1 VYGRPGLPLLFTA
14 YCLPFTAYHSAH
26 MLHRLSIR
34 DFVIVESLELEFGP
48 GFTVL
53 TGETGAGKSI
63 LIDALTLA
71 LGERA
76 DAIAVRQGAARADI
90 TAEFDIDGNRPLAAW
105 LADSDLAGDE
115 GVCLLRRVV
124 ESSGRSRGFIN
135 GHPATAAQLR
145 EAGDFLVDIHGQ
157 HQHQSL
163 SRPATQRAL
172 TDAYGGMEAQAA
184 AVGEAWRAWQRRRE
198 ERLAFEGNA
207 AALNAERE
215 RLEWQLQELDALKLT
230 PGEWSAVG
238 AEHARLAHAASL
250 IEAAQAGVEILADGE
265 GAALEQV
272 NAVIARLQPLLP
284 HDPRL
289 KEILD
294 ALVPAQI
301 ELQEAANALRRYGER
316 TDLDPQRLREVEQ
329 RLDALHTA
337 ARKYRVEPEA
347 LHELAEHTR
356 RRFAELGAGGDPE
369 TLRRRE
375 AEAETVYRDAAK
387 KLTAGRKKA
396 AKKLAEAVTAGMQE
410 LAMQGGVFEVSLEA
424 LGSPAAHGLEQI
436 EFRVAPHQSM
446 SPQPIAKT
454 ASGGELS
461 RLSLAVQTVLSS
473 VAHVPTLI
481 FDEVDVGIGG
491 RVAEIVGRM
500 LRELGARHQV
510 MCITHLPQVAACA
523 DRQWQVSK
531 DGSGIRPASTV
542 TPLDAD
548 GRVQEIAR
556 MLGGLKITETTRR
569 HALEMLQHSG
579 RSAGARN
586 RKQGK

>member
-1 VYGRPGLPLLFTA
+1 
-14 YCLPFTAYHSAH
+14 
-26 MLHRLSIR
+26 MLRRLTIA
-34 DFVIVESLELEFGP
+34 DFVIVERLELEFSS

-63 LIDALTLA
+63 LIDALALT

-76 DAIAVRQGAARADI
+76 EPIAVRQGAARADI
-90 TAEFDIDGNRPLAAW
+90 TAEFDIEGNRQLAGW

-135 GHPATAAQLR
+135 GHPTTAAQLR
-145 EAGDFLVDIHGQ
+145 EAADFLVDIHGQ

-163 SRPATQRAL
+163 SRPSTQRAL
-172 TDAYGGMEAQAA
+172 TDAYGGLEAQAELVA
-184 AVGEAWRAWQRRRE
+184 EAWRTWQRRRE

-207 AALNAERE
+207 AAINAERE
-215 RLEWQLQELDALKLT
+215 RLEWQMQDLDALKVA
-230 PGEWSAVG
+230 PGEWTAVG
-238 AEHARLAHAASL
+238 AEHGRLAHAASL
-250 IEAAQAGVEILADGE
+250 IEAAQSSVEILSE
-265 GAALEQV
+265 GDAAALDQLNSV
-272 NAVIARLQPLLP
+272 LARLRPLLQ

-294 ALVPAQI
+294 ALEPAQI
-301 ELQEAANALRRYGER
+301 QLQEGANALRHYSER

-337 ARKYRVEPEA
+337 ARKYRVEPDA
-347 LHELAEHTR
+347 LPDLAEHTR
-356 RRFAELGAGGDPE
+356 QRLAELGAGGDPE
-369 TLRRRE
+369 TLRHREKE
-375 AEAETVYRDAAK
+375 AEAAYREVAK
-387 KLTAGRKKA
+387 KLTAGRRKS

-410 LAMQGGVFEVSLEA
+410 LAMQGGVFDVALEA
-424 LGSPAAHGLEQI
+424 LDVPAAHGMEQI

-446 SPQPIAKT
+446 TPQPIAKT

-461 RLSLAVQTVLSS
+461 RLSLAIQTVLSR
-473 VAHVPTLI
+473 VARVPTLI

-500 LRELGARHQV
+500 LRGLGERHQV
-510 MCITHLPQVAACA
+510 MCITHLPQVAAA
-523 DRQWQVSK
+523 AERQWQVSK
-531 DGSGIRPASTV
+531 V
-542 TPLDAD
+542 TTRGKVSSAVVGLDEQ
-548 GRVQEIAR
+548 GRVEEIAR
-556 MLGGLKITETTRR
+556 MLGGVKITETTRQ

-579 RSAGARN
+579 RGAGARN
-586 RKQGK
+586 KKEGK

>member
-1 VYGRPGLPLLFTA
+1 
-14 YCLPFTAYHSAH
+14 
-26 MLHRLSIR
+26 MLRRLTIA
-34 DFVIVESLELEFGP
+34 DFVIVERLELEFGA

-76 DAIAVRQGAARADI
+76 DPIAVRQGAARADI
-90 TAEFDIDGNRPLAAW
+90 TAEFDTDGNRALVAW
-105 LADSDLAGDE
+105 LVDSDLAGDD

-124 ESSGRSRGFIN
+124 EASGRSRGFIN

-172 TDAYGGMEAQAA
+172 TDAYGGLEAQAELVA
-184 AVGEAWRAWQRRRE
+184 EAWRTWQRRRE

-207 AALNAERE
+207 AAINAERE
-215 RLEWQLQELDALKLT
+215 RLEWQSQELDALKLN
-230 PGEWSAVG
+230 PGEWDAVG

-250 IEAAQAGVEILADGE
+250 IEAAQSGVEILSEGE
-265 GAALEQV
+265 GAALDQL
-272 NAVIARLQPLLP
+272 NAVLARLQPLLQ
-284 HDPRL
+284 HDARL

-301 ELQEAANALRRYGER
+301 QLQEGANALRHYSER

-337 ARKYRVEPEA
+337 ARKYRVEPDA
-347 LHELAEHTR
+347 LPELATHTSER
-356 RRFAELGAGGDPE
+356 LAELGAGGDPE

-375 AEAETVYRDAAK
+375 AEAEAAYREAAK
-387 KLTAGRKKA
+387 KLTAGRRKA
-396 AKKLAEAVTAGMQE
+396 AKKLAEAVTAGMQD
-410 LAMQGGVFEVSLEA
+410 LAMQGGVFEVSLEP
-424 LGSPAAHGLEQI
+424 LETPAAHGLEQI

-446 SPQPIAKT
+446 TAQPIAKT

-461 RLSLAVQTVLSS
+461 RLSLAIQTVLSR
-473 VAHVPTLI
+473 VARVPTLI

-491 RVAEIVGRM
+491 RVAEIVGCM
-500 LRELGARHQV
+500 LRDLGARHQV
-510 MCITHLPQVAACA
+510 MCITHLPQVAATA
-523 DRQWQVSK
+523 ERQWQVSK
-531 DGSGIRPASTV
+531 TAARGKVASSV
-542 TPLDAD
+542 VVLDD
-548 GRVQEIAR
+548 QGRIEEVAR
-556 MLGGLKITETTRR
+556 MLGGVKITATTRQ
-569 HALEMLQHSG
+569 HAAEML
-579 RSAGARN
+579 
-586 RKQGK
+586 GKKIK

>member
-1 VYGRPGLPLLFTA
+1 
-14 YCLPFTAYHSAH
+14 
-26 MLHRLSIR
+26 MLRRLTIV
-34 DFVIVESLELEFGP
+34 DFVIVERLELEFGP

-63 LIDALTLA
+63 LIDALALT

-76 DAIAVRQGAARADI
+76 EPIAVRQGAARADI
-90 TAEFDIDGNRPLAAW
+90 TAEFDVEGNRQLTAW
-105 LADSDLAGDE
+105 LADSDLAGDD
-115 GVCLLRRVV
+115 GICLLRRVV

-145 EAGDFLVDIHGQ
+145 EAADFLVDIHGQ

-163 SRPATQRAL
+163 SRPSTQRAL
-172 TDAYGGMEAQAA
+172 TDAYGGLEAQAELVA
-184 AVGEAWRAWQRRRE
+184 DAWRAWQRRRE

-207 AALNAERE
+207 AAINAERE
-215 RLEWQLQELDALKLT
+215 RLEWQVQDLDALKLL
-230 PGEWSAVG
+230 PGEWAAVG
-238 AEHARLAHAASL
+238 AEHGRLAHAASL
-250 IEAAQAGVEILADGE
+250 IEAAQAGVEILSEGE
-265 GAALEQV
+265 GAALDQL
-272 NAVIARLQPLLP
+272 NAVIARLNPLLQ
-284 HDPRL
+284 HDQRL

-294 ALVPAQI
+294 ALEPAQI
-301 ELQEAANALRRYGER
+301 QLQEGANALRHYSER

-337 ARKYRVEPEA
+337 ARKYRVDPDA
-347 LHELAEHTR
+347 LPELAEHTR
-356 RRFAELGAGGDPE
+356 QRLAELGAGGDPE

-375 AEAETVYRDAAK
+375 SEAEAAYREVAK
-387 KLTAGRKKA
+387 KLTTGRRKA
-396 AKKLAEAVTAGMQE
+396 AKKLAEAVTAGMQD
-410 LAMQGGVFEVSLEA
+410 LAMQGGVFEVGLEA
-424 LGSPAAHGLEQI
+424 LDSPAAHGMEQI

-446 SPQPIAKT
+446 TPQPIAKT

-461 RLSLAVQTVLSS
+461 RLSLAIQTVLSR
-473 VAHVPTLI
+473 VAQVPTLI

-523 DRQWQVSK
+523 DRQWQVRK
-531 DGSGIRPASTV
+531 DGSGARPASTV
-542 TPLDAD
+542 TPLDD
-548 GRVQEIAR
+548 NGRVEEIAR
-556 MLGGLKITETTRR
+556 MLGGLKITDTTRR

-579 RSAGARN
+579 RSAGVRN
-586 RKQGK
+586 KKEGK

>member
-1 VYGRPGLPLLFTA
+1 
-14 YCLPFTAYHSAH
+14 
-26 MLHRLSIR
+26 MLRRLTIA
-34 DFVIVESLELEFGP
+34 DFVIVERLELEFGA

-76 DAIAVRQGAARADI
+76 DPIAVRQSAARADI
-90 TAEFDIDGNRPLAAW
+90 TAEFDTDGNRALVAW
-105 LADSDLAGDE
+105 LADNDLAGDD

-124 ESSGRSRGFIN
+124 EASGRSRGFIN

-172 TDAYGGMEAQAA
+172 TDAYGGLEAQAELVA
-184 AVGEAWRAWQRRRE
+184 EAWRTWQRRRE

-207 AALNAERE
+207 AAINAERE
-215 RLEWQLQELDALKLT
+215 RLEWQSQELDALKLN
-230 PGEWSAVG
+230 PGEWDAVG

-250 IEAAQAGVEILADGE
+250 IEAAQSGVEILSEGE
-265 GAALEQV
+265 GAALDQL
-272 NAVIARLQPLLP
+272 NAVLARLQPLLQ
-284 HDPRL
+284 HDARL

-301 ELQEAANALRRYGER
+301 QLQEGANALRHYSER

-337 ARKYRVEPEA
+337 ARKYRVEPDA
-347 LHELAEHTR
+347 LPELATHTR
-356 RRFAELGAGGDPE
+356 ERLAELGAGGDPE

-375 AEAETVYRDAAK
+375 AEAEATYRELAK
-387 KLTAGRKKA
+387 KLTAGRRKA
-396 AKKLAEAVTAGMQE
+396 AKKLAEAVTAGMQD
-410 LAMQGGVFEVSLEA
+410 LAMQGGVFEVSLEP
-424 LGSPAAHGLEQI
+424 LETPAAHGLEQI

-446 SPQPIAKT
+446 TAQPIAKT

-461 RLSLAVQTVLSS
+461 RLSLAIQTVLSR
-473 VAHVPTLI
+473 VARVPTLI

-500 LRELGARHQV
+500 LRDLGARHQV
-510 MCITHLPQVAACA
+510 MCITHLPQVAATA
-523 DRQWQVSK
+523 ERQWQVSK
-531 DGSGIRPASTV
+531 TAARGKVVSSV
-542 TPLDAD
+542 VVLDD
-548 GRVQEIAR
+548 QGRIEEIAR
-556 MLGGLKITETTRR
+556 MLGGVKITATTRQ
-569 HALEMLQHSG
+569 HAAEML
-579 RSAGARN
+579 
-586 RKQGK
+586 GKKIK

>member
-1 VYGRPGLPLLFTA
+1 
-14 YCLPFTAYHSAH
+14 
-26 MLHRLSIR
+26 MLRRLTIV
-34 DFVIVESLELEFGP
+34 DFVIVERLELEFGP

-63 LIDALTLA
+63 LIDALALT

-76 DAIAVRQGAARADI
+76 EPIAVRQGAARADI
-90 TAEFDIDGNRPLAAW
+90 TAEFDVEGNRQLTAW
-105 LADSDLAGDE
+105 LADSDLAGDD
-115 GVCLLRRVV
+115 GICLLRRVV

-145 EAGDFLVDIHGQ
+145 EAADFLVDIHGQ

-163 SRPATQRAL
+163 SRPSTQRAL
-172 TDAYGGMEAQAA
+172 TDAYGGLEAQAELVA
-184 AVGEAWRAWQRRRE
+184 DAWRAWQRRRE

-207 AALNAERE
+207 AAINAERE
-215 RLEWQLQELDALKLT
+215 RLEWQVQDLDALKLL
-230 PGEWSAVG
+230 PGEWAAVG
-238 AEHARLAHAASL
+238 AEHGRLAHAASL
-250 IEAAQAGVEILADGE
+250 IEAAQAGVEILSEGE
-265 GAALEQV
+265 GAALDQL
-272 NAVIARLQPLLP
+272 NAVIARLKPLLQ
-284 HDPRL
+284 HDQRL

-294 ALVPAQI
+294 ALEPAQI
-301 ELQEAANALRRYGER
+301 QLQEGANALRHYSER

-337 ARKYRVEPEA
+337 ARKYRVDPDA
-347 LHELAEHTR
+347 LPELAEHTR
-356 RRFAELGAGGDPE
+356 QRLAELGAGGDPE

-375 AEAETVYRDAAK
+375 SEAEAAYREVAK
-387 KLTAGRKKA
+387 KLTTGRRKA
-396 AKKLAEAVTAGMQE
+396 AKKLAEAVTAGMQD
-410 LAMQGGVFEVSLEA
+410 LAMQGGVFEVGLEA
-424 LGSPAAHGLEQI
+424 LDSPAAHGMEQI

-446 SPQPIAKT
+446 TPQPIAKT

-461 RLSLAVQTVLSS
+461 RLSLAIQTVLSR
-473 VAHVPTLI
+473 VAQVPTLI

-523 DRQWQVSK
+523 DRQWQVRK
-531 DGSGIRPASTV
+531 DGSGARPASTV
-542 TPLDAD
+542 TPLDD
-548 GRVQEIAR
+548 NGRVEEIAR
-556 MLGGLKITETTRR
+556 MLGGLKITDTTRR

-579 RSAGARN
+579 RSAGVRN
-586 RKQGK
+586 KKEGK